1 MRQAFSGFSEGESFE
16 DALGR
21 LSKMPA
27 MPPFD
32 PALVAFV
39 SAFSDRVRA
48 LPGLRSHPELATL
61 AHWFRGSAL
70 RNMARLVEGDSRY
83 VTRPRGLV
91 FHIAPSNVDALFAYG
106 WLMSLLCGNTNIARL
121 SQKSSD
127 SKDWL
132 VGIVRDLTSD
142 PMHAN
147 VARRSLL
154 LTYDHSDS
162 ATADI
167 SSVCH
172 ARLIWGGDST
182 VQLLRTVSLSPLAV
196 EMAFPDRFGVAVI
209 KSSALL
215 HLSDEDLSQL
225 AQRFCNDMLWFGQ
238 QACSSPRTVYWV
250 GQSSE
255 TRAAKAR
262 FWSAV
267 SARAP
272 FVQEDDAASRMAR
285 ISDAFL
291 IAAKQG
297 NISLKEETSLATY
310 PLHLEAEGPDASSRE
325 LQSGYGMVLES
336 SISDLSTLSAFLDD
350 RDQTLIEFGFDD
362 EEIRELV
369 GSLTNRAIDRIVPMG
384 RALDFSSTWDGM
396 DLFSILC
403 RRINLRAS

>member
-1 MRQAFSGFSEGESFE
+1 MA
-16 DALGR
+16 
-21 LSKMPA
+21 
-27 MPPFD
+27 PFD

-39 SAFSDRVRA
+39 SAFSERVRA

-61 AHWFRGSAL
+61 AHWFRGSAI
-70 RNMARLVEGDSRY
+70 RNMARLIEGNGRY
-83 VTRPRGLV
+83 ATRPRGLA

-106 WLMSLLCGNTNIARL
+106 WLMSVLCGNTNIARL
-121 SQKSSD
+121 SQKTSN

-132 VGIVRDLTSD
+132 VGIVRDLASD
-142 PMHAN
+142 PTHAI

-182 VQLLRTVSLSPLAV
+182 VQLLRRVPLSPLAV
-196 EMAFPDRFGVAVI
+196 EMAFPDRFGVAAV
-209 KSSALL
+209 KSSAMLA
-215 HLSDEDLSQL
+215 LSNEDLSQL

-238 QACSSPRTVYWV
+238 QACSSPRTVYWI
-250 GQSSE
+250 GQPE
-255 TRAAKAR
+255 ENHLAKAK

-267 SARAP
+267 STRAP

-291 IAAKQG
+291 IAATQG
-297 NISLKEETSLATY
+297 DISLQEETSLATY
-310 PLHLEAEGPDASSRE
+310 PLHLEAKQPDASSRE
-325 LQSGYGMVLES
+325 LQSGYGMVLET
-336 SISDLSTLSAFLDD
+336 SISDLPSLSAFLDD

-362 EEIRELV
+362 DEINGLV